1 MILNL
6 LQEGVLILNND
17 QACNKIV
24 FHNQEIIRLFS
35 QEYKKQQDTPI
46 RVHDSIL
53 LCSMQEKKSDE
64 SSTHDSEINLRSL
77 CHQVKI
83 KKEFNHIKTE
93 ETQNLYKF
101 IQEIRASIL
110 QQQDLEQQK
119 FFIKIIPSNI
129 SLELKIINLKQDKR
143 VLFMFK
149 EISAI
154 KRIQKSKTQEQF
166 TNVFLNST
174 AHCIFTPI
182 NGIMGAFQQ
191 LELFVQGNN
200 QALKYC
206 TIIKQCLQSLTF
218 QAQNMTEISKLRLK
232 QVQLSKNKIY
242 IEQIINEVYS
252 NFLNETSMKNIEFK
266 ADISQAL
273 KNCNIIIDANKLK
286 LILFNLLQNA
296 FKYTRSGIVKITAK
310 IVSQD
315 QIKTDNNFNSDF
327 SLSSNSNVPKF
338 TSSFS
343 SQRDLNE
350 VEEQKFDQKSLFPD
364 LTLYK
369 RRSECYYLLISVEDS
384 GIGIQMR
391 QNSQLFTLFGNT
403 KLSKEK
409 IMQSGV
415 GLGLTVSR
423 LLAES
428 MGGRM
433 TLDWTEQ
440 DRGTKFDFFI
450 PLKYQSQ
457 QVSSPQ
463 EQYFTQE
470 TRNNRNNENFKS
482 TNSDLSNLNS
492 KDIFDDPHPQQM
504 KEEYKCSQNATT
516 RISNELIQQ
525 DSMENFENSSDDYQ
539 FDTSNQESQILIV
552 DDNVFNIEILQ
563 LILLHSF
570 GLKSDIALN
579 GKDAVDKV
587 KMKLDLINKQQN
599 QIYEN
604 SRQGTPQQQQSS
616 QFFTKSKLKKQILQ
630 NNQNLVDNQQKSNN
644 QFVKAQ
650 SLDEESKIHLSR
662 FRKREDTFADRVS
675 QVASNKIKNIN
686 LPLISYSD
694 NNDYSTNSASDINIQ
709 ISDDKVENEN
719 QMYKL
724 IIMDINMPVLDGV
737 EATKQ
742 IKDILYSHNSSCAII
757 SHTAMPIDLFQNNA
771 EEWFDGYLQKPIV
784 LDDLE
789 QIIKQI
795 NIQNR
800 K

>member
-296 FKYTRSGIVKITAK
+296 FKYTSSGIVKITAK
-310 IVSQD
+310 I
-315 QIKTDNNFNSDF
+315 
-327 SLSSNSNVPKF
+327 L
-338 TSSFS
+338 
-343 SQRDLNE
+343 QRDLNE
-350 VEEQKFDQKSLFPD
+350 VGEQKFDQKSLFPD

-384 GIGIQMR
+384 GIGIHMR
-391 QNSQLFTLFGNT
+391 SNSQLFTLFGNT

-415 GLGLTVSR
+415 GLGLTVSS

-482 TNSDLSNLNS
+482 TNSDAYNFNS
-492 KDIFDDPHPQQM
+492 KDIIDDSYPQQM

-525 DSMENFENSSDDYQ
+525 QNSKSMITF
-539 FDTSNQESQILIV
+539 
-552 DDNVFNIEILQ
+552 FNIEILQ
-563 LILLHSF
+563 MMLLHTF

-579 GKDAVDKV
+579 GKEAVDKV
-587 KMKLDLINKQQN
+587 KSKLDLINKQQN
-599 QIYEN
+599 QIFEN
-604 SRQGTPQQQQSS
+604 SRQ
-616 QFFTKSKLKKQILQ
+616 
-630 NNQNLVDNQQKSNN
+630 VDNQQKSNN

-662 FRKREDTFADRVS
+662 FRKREDTFADR
-675 QVASNKIKNIN
+675 
-686 LPLISYSD
+686 
-694 NNDYSTNSASDINIQ
+694 